1 MWSTCRSIVRSG
13 TIRILRT
20 PERRPSMW
28 PTSAHAAAVMAQNEM
43 RHLHNVNRVLVHA
56 GRPPQL
62 ARALSIPRN
71 SGSDVALGPLSLEQ
85 LDRLIEREREVATAV
100 DERYARLRPAIAPPN
115 PVFEGELLDDVTRV
129 LDSPPDHSHLPAALE
144 TELEGIPPSE
154 YLRAIPREPSD
165 GVEGTLLELSDG
177 SYRLLVGILQ
187 TWFAHEDEFF
197 DGRSQAIEAMTALD
211 MINRLLVERGALPT
225 FTPLA
230 T

>member
-1 MWSTCRSIVRSG
+1 
-13 TIRILRT
+13 
-20 PERRPSMW
+20 
-28 PTSAHAAAVMAQNEM
+28 
-43 RHLHNVNRVLVHA
+43 
-56 GRPPQL
+56 
-62 ARALSIPRN
+62 
-71 SGSDVALGPLSLEQ
+71 
-85 LDRLIEREREVATAV
+85 
-100 DERYARLRPAIAPPN
+100 
-115 PVFEGELLDDVTRV
+115 VFEGELLDDVTRV
-129 LDSPPDHSHLPAALE
+129 LEPPPDHSHLPAALE

-165 GVEGTLLELSDG
+165 GLEGSLLELSDR

-197 DGRSQAIEAMTALD
+197 DGRTLAIEAMTALD